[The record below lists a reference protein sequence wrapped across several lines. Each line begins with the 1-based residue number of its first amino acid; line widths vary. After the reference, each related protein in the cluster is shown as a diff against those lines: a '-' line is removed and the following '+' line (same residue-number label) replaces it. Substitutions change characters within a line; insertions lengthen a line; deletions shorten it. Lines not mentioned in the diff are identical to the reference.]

1 MDFKKNLKLKGKTFN
16 IKKVADAIVYAQKE
30 NGEIQWCAGEKTD
43 PWDLIEAVM
52 GLSVAGYFNEA
63 RKAFEWMEQNQLDDG
78 SWYASYLDGIPQ
90 DKTHDTNMTTY
101 IASGVYHHYLI
112 TKDMDFLVRLWPVV
126 EKAIEFALT
135 LQTEEG
141 EIYWAKSPEGVVDKM
156 SLLTGS
162 SSVFFSLKCA
172 VAIANELGHKKN
184 NWKQALLNL
193 KSSLNNRIFAY
204 NISKSRF
211 SMDWFYPVLSG
222 AITGVDAQ
230 NRINKYWKK
239 FIVDGMGARCV
250 SDEPWI
256 TIAETAELVLALR
269 AMGRKGTAEI
279 IFSWIVDR
287 TYDDDGSYWCGFT
300 FPNMLIWPESK
311 LSWTNG
317 VMLLAADSLYN
328 ITDAHRFFHH
338 DFWDIDKLTLGI

>member
-1 MDFKKNLKLKGKTFN
+1 MDSKKNLQFKRKTFN
-16 IKKVADAIVYAQKE
+16 INLVAKSIVDAQKE
-30 NGEIQWCAGEKTD
+30 NGEIMWCKGEKTD
-43 PWDLIEAVM
+43 PWDLVEAAM
-52 GLSVAGYFNEA
+52 GLSVAGFFEEA
-63 RKAFEWMEQNQLDDG
+63 RKAFSWMANNQLEDG
-78 SWYASYLDGIPQ
+78 SWYASYIDGVPQ

-101 IASGVYHHYLI
+101 IASGVFHHYLV
-112 TKDMDFLVRLWPVV
+112 TKDTGFLKLMWPVV
-126 EKAIEFALT
+126 EKAIEFALN

-141 EIYWAKSPEGVVDKM
+141 EIHWAVSPEGVTDKM
-156 SLLTGS
+156 ALLTGS

-172 VAIANELGHKKN
+172 VATANILGHDKRD
-184 NWKQALLNL
+184 WKDALLKL
-193 KSSLNNRIFAY
+193 KNSLNNRLFAY

-222 AITGVDAQ
+222 ALTGVDAQ
-230 NRINKYWKK
+230 NRINKNWKK

-256 TIAETAELVLALR
+256 TIAETAELVLALK

-279 IFSWIVDR
+279 IFNWILER
-287 TYDDDGSYWCGFT
+287 TYEDGSYWCGFT

-328 ITDAHRFFHH
+328 ITDASNFFNH
-338 DFWDIDKLTLGI
+338 DFWDIEELTK